1 MLVNVDWTIPETYDR
16 NSTREQTFTVNGT
29 VILAGT
35 KDNEKNLSQLDVVP
49 CPGEEWKKNI
59 SVQVTVEGDPQ
70 YKVTVQDCENGSVT
84 VVNAIETAEDG
95 TPLFCKDDLVML
107 SIAPNE
113 GYMLSALSVNGTPA
127 AVAVGE
133 DTYTFAQPEE
143 NVTITAMFE
152 KRNEHTIAFD
162 ANGGSEPEDLSEE
175 VATAMPVKKVLH
187 GSKYYLPECEFIAPE
202 GKQFKAWQIG
212 DPEYAVND
220 PVTVTADITVK
231 ALWEDAPPAPVEYT
245 VTVTTAGGGTAS
257 ASSTSAT
264 AGTEI
269 TLTATPKHRL
279 PLQGVASHQ
288 RRRDDSGQQVHN
300 A

>member
-113 GYMLSALSVNGTPA
+113 GYMLSTLSINGTSA

-143 NVTITAMFE
+143 NVTITATFE
-152 KRNEHTIAFD
+152 KRNEHTITFN
-162 ANGGSEPEDLSEE
+162 ANGGSEPEDLPEE
-175 VATAMPVKKVLH
+175 VTTAMPAKKVLR
-187 GSKYYLPECEFIAPE
+187 GSEYSLPECEFIAPE
-202 GKQFKAWQIG
+202 GKQFKAWEIDG
-212 DPEYAVND
+212 TEYPVNA

-245 VTVTTAGGGTAS
+245 VTVTTVGGGTAS

-269 TLTATPKHRL
+269 TLTATPNTGYHFKEW
-279 PLQGVASHQ
+279 QVHQ
-288 RRRDDSGQQVHN
+288 RRRDDSG
-300 A
+300 ATSS